1 MLKRLLLLALLAAGL
16 LSLVGCGLFHRNCDD
31 RDSRRYSDCDRR

>member
-16 LSLVGCGLFHRNCDD
+16 IPLAGCGLFHRGCDD
-31 RDSRRYSDCDRR
+31 RDSRRISDCDRR